1 MSLRAAMF
9 GAAISGTRM
18 TGTFARRP
26 FLAALTF
33 AMAAVVG
40 APARAETACGEPGA
54 SSLFYG
60 PSGPCGRVLD
70 RLRVDPR
77 ARRDMSAWGVPRGF
91 APFPDEGAM
100 PAHQRLD
107 GAYGHNA
114 PRLR

>member
-1 MSLRAAMF
+1 MAGALVRISVLATVPLAM
-9 GAAISGTRM
+9 
-18 TGTFARRP
+18 
-26 FLAALTF
+26 L
-33 AMAAVVG
+33 VVG
-40 APARAETACGEPGA
+40 TPMASAQTPCEQHGA

-60 PSGPCGRVLD
+60 PSGPCGRVVD

-77 ARRDMSAWGVPRGF
+77 ARRDMSPWGAPRGY

-107 GAYGHNA
+107 GAYGRNM